1 MQPEETGVPVV
12 SAGARTMQPEETGV
26 PCGPVVTENGN
37 QEIEKWQQPLL
48 NLEPAP
54 EGAGESNMRREIEKW
69 LLQHFN
75 VTVDN
80 PSKICENV

>member
-37 QEIEKWQQPLL
+37 QEPT
-48 NLEPAP
+48 P